1 MKSLSKSLSQALN
14 GATLGFSAWYV
25 HGYNQA
31 IYNGDFP
38 PIAEIALGNFA
49 SGLLLLSAIQIIKE
63 ARRS

>member
-1 MKSLSKSLSQALN
+1 MKSLSQALN
-14 GATLGFSAWYV
+14 GATLGFSAWYL

-38 PIAEIALGNFA
+38 AYAEMAVGNLSA
-49 SGLLLLSAIQIIKE
+49 GLLLLSSMQIIKE